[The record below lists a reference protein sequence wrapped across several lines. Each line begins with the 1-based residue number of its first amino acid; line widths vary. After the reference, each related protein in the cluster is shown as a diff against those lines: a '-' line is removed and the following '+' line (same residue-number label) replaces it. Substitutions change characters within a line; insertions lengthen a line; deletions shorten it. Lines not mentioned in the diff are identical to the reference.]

1 MLTGGEC
8 LLCKTTMVLM
18 CTCGVSV
25 FLGERRG
32 QLEDVCI
39 WLSVYTNARD
49 SWSSVSPC
57 LDPVLHRYFS
67 DSDTQGFK
75 RGPHWLQIF

>member
-8 LLCKTTMVLM
+8 LVCKTIMVLM

-25 FLGERRG
+25 FLGGRSG
-32 QLEDVCI
+32 PLEDVYV

-49 SWSSVSPC
+49 S
-57 LDPVLHRYFS
+57 
-67 DSDTQGFK
+67 
-75 RGPHWLQIF
+75 